1 MSECK
6 NELTMD
12 EKELDILR
20 RAVDIA
26 QKKSGKKITNSPQ
39 VQRMISIVEQ
49 FLVVKK
55 RICYGGTAI
64 NNLLP
69 VEEQF
74 YDRDIEIPDYDFF
87 SDSALEDA
95 KELAD
100 IYYKE
105 GYKEVEAKAGQHF
118 GTYKV
123 FVDFIP
129 VADITHLDKNL
140 YKIVHSESIKSNG
153 IFYAPPNYLR
163 MSMYLELSRPAGDI
177 SRWEKVLKRLILL
190 NKHYPLKGEK
200 CDNVEFVR
208 AFEGTREE
216 EADIYGI
223 VREALVSHGA
233 VFFGGYACALY
244 SRYMN
249 KKDKKKFNV
258 PDFDVLSEEADRTA
272 NSVKERL
279 NAEGYKN
286 VKVKMHEGIGEIIST
301 HYEITVGKDTVA
313 FIYEPLACHSYNT
326 INIKGS
332 NVKVATIDTML
343 SFYLAFLF
351 AQKPYYD
358 VDKILCMAEYLFKV
372 QSKNRLS
379 QKGLLRRF
387 SINCY
392 GKQHTKEDI
401 LGEKAKK
408 FEELKDKKDSREYL
422 EWFFKYLPSEHQ
434 NEKNSKRVKTRSV
447 AKQSGERKT
456 RKYKKAR
463 KLKRNKSL
471 NDLKKIFL

>member
-1 MSECK
+1 
-6 NELTMD
+6 
-12 EKELDILR
+12 
-20 RAVDIA
+20 
-26 QKKSGKKITNSPQ
+26 
-39 VQRMISIVEQ
+39 MISIVEQ
-49 FLVVKK
+49 FIIVKK

-87 SDSALEDA
+87 SDTALEDA

-129 VADITHLDKNL
+129 VADITQLDKNL

-208 AFEGTREE
+208 AFEGSREE
-216 EADIYGI
+216 EADVYGI
-223 VREALVSHGA
+223 VRESLVSQGV

-272 NSVKERL
+272 NNVKERL

-286 VKVKMHEGIGEIIST
+286 VKVKMHEGIGEIISA

-313 FIYEPLACHSYNT
+313 FIYEPMACHSYNT
-326 INIKGS
+326 INIKGT

-343 SFYLAFLF
+343 SFYLAFLY

-408 FEELKDKKDSREYL
+408 FEELKDKKNSREYL
-422 EWFFKYLPSEHQ
+422 EWFFKYLPAEQYESL
-434 NEKNSKRVKTRSV
+434 EKKSKKRTVS
-447 AKQSGERKT
+447 KQPTERIKKT
-456 RKYKKAR
+456 RKNKYKGTRKMKKSKA
-463 KLKRNKSL
+463 L
-471 NDLKKIFL
+471 NDLKKIFI